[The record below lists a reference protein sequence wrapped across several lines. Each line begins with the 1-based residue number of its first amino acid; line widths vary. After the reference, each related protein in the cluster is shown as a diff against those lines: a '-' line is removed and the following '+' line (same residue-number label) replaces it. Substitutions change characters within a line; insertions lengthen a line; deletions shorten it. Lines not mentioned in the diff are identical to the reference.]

1 MRRRAF
7 LAPMLNELD
16 ILRDVSARFESAG
29 IDYML
34 TGSMAMNYYAQPR
47 MTRDIDVVVALQSGD
62 AQRIL
67 RLFAPDYY
75 VSAEAVQASI
85 AQESLFNLIHQESV
99 IKVDCIVRKQTEYR
113 ATEFNRRQRIAV
125 AGFQTWV
132 VSKED
137 LIISK
142 LWWARDSHSELQL
155 NDVRNLTAGGCDR
168 AYIERWTRELGLV
181 SLWQECSH
189 E

>member
-1 MRRRAF
+1 
-7 LAPMLNELD
+7 MLNELD

-47 MTRDIDVVVALQSGD
+47 MTRDIDLVVALQSGD
-62 AQRIL
+62 AEKIL

-75 VSAEAVQASI
+75 VSAEAVQGAI
-85 AQESLFNLIHQESV
+85 AQQSLFNLIHLESV

-113 ATEFNRRQRIAV
+113 AAEFNARQRITV

-142 LWWARDSHSELQL
+142 LWWAKDSHSELQL
-155 NDVRNLTAGGCDR
+155 RDVRNLIAGGCDR
-168 AYIERWTRELGLV
+168 AYVERWTQELGLA